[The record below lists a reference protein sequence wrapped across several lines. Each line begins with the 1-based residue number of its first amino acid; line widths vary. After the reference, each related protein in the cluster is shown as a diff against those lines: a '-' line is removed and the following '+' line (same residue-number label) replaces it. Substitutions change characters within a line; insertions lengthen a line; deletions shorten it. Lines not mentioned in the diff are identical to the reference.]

1 MCECRCCQI
10 IGAYTLNCLS
20 IITLCI
26 AFLQVFFIYCGPFK
40 SDNSKTCLQLFSYIS
55 AVPSEMVDR
64 GYFVWCGWN
73 TVAKSVNCNASGI
86 EVCRLCRDTG
96 KILLNK
102 QYLADN
108 GWRFH
113 IPGSSH
119 VVSESG

>member
-1 MCECRCCQI
+1 M
-10 IGAYTLNCLS
+10 LS
-20 IITLCI
+20 
-26 AFLQVFFIYCGPFK
+26 
-40 SDNSKTCLQLFSYIS
+40 NHTCVCTEPPIHRYPYALFSCKCIS
-55 AVPSEMVDR
+55 FIVVPLNLTPLKLACNCCFPTFPAVSSEMVDR
-64 GYFVWCGWN
+64 GYTVMCGWN
-73 TVAKSVNCNASGI
+73 TGAKSVNCNASGI
-86 EVCRLCRDTG
+86 DVCRLCQDTG

>member
-1 MCECRCCQI
+1 VWAQM
-10 IGAYTLNCLS
+10 LS
-20 IITLCI
+20 NRTCVCI
-26 AFLQVFFIYCGPFK
+26 EPPIHRYLYA
-40 SDNSKTCLQLFSYIS
+40 LFSCKCFSFIVDPLNPTALKLACNCCFLTFP

-64 GYFVWCGWN
+64 GYTVWCGWN
-73 TVAKSVNCNASGI
+73 TGAKSVNCNASGI
-86 EVCRLCRDTG
+86 EVCRLCQDTG

-119 VVSESG
+119 VVS